1 MRYMILVKATKQ
13 SEAGLLPAAEKMAAM
28 AAYHEKLA
36 EAGVLL
42 DASGLRASEH
52 GWKVR
57 YSGGKRE
64 VVDGPFTEA
73 KEMIAGFTTIQV
85 RSREEAIEWTRRF
98 PNPTLDDSDCEIEV
112 RRMFELEDF
121 EPNPAV
127 DRFRDLGVGGGK
139 R

>member
-1 MRYMILVKATKQ
+1 MRYMILVKATKE
-13 SEAGLLPAAEKMAAM
+13 SEAGVLPTAEKMTAM

-42 DASGLRASEH
+42 DASGLRDSAH

-64 VVDGPFTEA
+64 VIDGPFTEA
-73 KEMIAGFTTIQV
+73 KEMIAGFTMIQV
-85 RSREEAIEWTRRF
+85 RTREEALEWTRRF
-98 PNPTLDDSDCEIEV
+98 PNPTLDDGDCEIEV

-127 DRFRDLGVGGGK
+127 ERFRELGVGGEK